1 MFALEKDTSS
11 FFWVLVFAREKK
23 RERIEQGKKGENA
36 EKRRRGTRSSQVFVL
51 IAQEFCYF
59 LFSESKPDLF
69 VESLLFCF
77 WGFLFA
83 DFVFHISNQK
93 ENNDAIAE
101 NIKQVSFRSL
111 FVHSELD

>member
-69 VESLLFCF
+69 V
-77 WGFLFA
+77 
-83 DFVFHISNQK
+83 VFHISNQK